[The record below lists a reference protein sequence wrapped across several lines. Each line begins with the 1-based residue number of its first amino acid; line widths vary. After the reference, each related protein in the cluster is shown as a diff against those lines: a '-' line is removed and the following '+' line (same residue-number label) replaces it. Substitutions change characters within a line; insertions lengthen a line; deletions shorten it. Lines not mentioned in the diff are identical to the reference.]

1 LKEKCI
7 TQHSVSDR
15 ETINLGQKIGTLL
28 VAGDVVGLVGELGS
42 GKTWFAKG
50 LALGLGVS
58 PNTIITSPSFTLIN
72 EYEGRYKFFHM
83 DVYRLENL
91 SDLLSAGLDEYFYK
105 DGVVAMEWA
114 DRWPE
119 ILPSWWLKVEL
130 IIMDDISRE
139 IILSSSHPRVAE
151 ILKKTVE
158 TESYVP
164 EG

>member
-83 DVYRLENL
+83 DVYRLESL

-139 IILSSSHPRVAE
+139 IILSSSHPRVSE
-151 ILKKTVE
+151 ILKKVVE

>member
-1 LKEKCI
+1 MKEKCI

-28 VAGDVVGLVGELGS
+28 EAGDVVGLVGELGS

-50 LALGLGVS
+50 LALGLGIS

-83 DVYRLENL
+83 DVYRLESL

-130 IIMDDISRE
+130 IIIDDISRE
-139 IILSSSHPRVAE
+139 IILSSSHPRVFE
-151 ILKKTVE
+151 TLKKAVE

>member
-83 DVYRLENL
+83 DVYRLESL

-130 IIMDDISRE
+130 IIIDDISRE
-139 IILSSSHPRVAE
+139 IILSSSHPRVFE
-151 ILKKTVE
+151 TLKKAVE

>member
-1 LKEKCI
+1 MKKKCI
-7 TQHSVSDR
+7 THYSVSAR
-15 ETINLGQKIGTLL
+15 ETINLGHKIGTFL
-28 VAGDVVGLVGELGS
+28 VTGDVVGLVGELGS

-58 PNTIITSPSFTLIN
+58 PNTIITSPSFTLVN

-83 DVYRLENL
+83 DIYRLESL
-91 SDLLSAGLDEYFYK
+91 SDLLSAGLDEYFYG

-130 IIMDDISRE
+130 IMKDDISRE
-139 IILSSSHPRVAE
+139 ITLSSFHPRTAL
-151 ILKKTVE
+151 ILKKVIE
-158 TESYVP
+158 TGGCVP
-164 EG
+164 GG

>member
-1 LKEKCI
+1 MKEKCI

>member
-1 LKEKCI
+1 MKEICI

-83 DVYRLENL
+83 DVYRLESL

-139 IILSSSHPRVAE
+139 IILSSFHPRASE
-151 ILKKTVE
+151 ILKKAVE

>member
-1 LKEKCI
+1 MKEKCI

-83 DVYRLENL
+83 DVYRLESL
-91 SDLLSAGLDEYFYK
+91 SDLLSVGLDEYFYK

-151 ILKKTVE
+151 TLKKAVE

>member
-1 LKEKCI
+1 MKEECI
-7 TQHSVSDR
+7 TRYSVSDR

-28 VAGDVVGLVGELGS
+28 EVGDVVGLVGELGS

-58 PNTIITSPSFTLIN
+58 PDTIITSPSFTLIN
-72 EYEGRYKFFHM
+72 EYDGRHRFFHM
-83 DVYRLENL
+83 DVYRLESL

-119 ILPSWWLKVEL
+119 ILPSWWLKVKL
-130 IIMDDISRE
+130 IIIDDMSRE
-139 IILSSSHPRVAE
+139 ITFSSFHPRSAE
-151 ILKKTVE
+151 ILKKMFKAE
-158 TESYVP
+158 K
-164 EG
+164 